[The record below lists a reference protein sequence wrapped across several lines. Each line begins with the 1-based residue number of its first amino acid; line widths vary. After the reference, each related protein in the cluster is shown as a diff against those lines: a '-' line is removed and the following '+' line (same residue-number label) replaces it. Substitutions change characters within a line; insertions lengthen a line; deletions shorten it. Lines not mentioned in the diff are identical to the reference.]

1 MQELVKLNLE
11 EIKNILPIDQY
22 EIIYIDYNREN
33 GIKKLNS
40 IEGLLNE
47 NQDFY
52 KVYIFN
58 DELMMTIYN
67 FGYLDY
73 KYNLIKKEEI
83 NQEEEKEIY
92 IKYYGKRIKLRIG
105 TLKETPS
112 RRVFQYIGFIG
123 GEK

>member
-1 MQELVKLNLE
+1 MQELIKLNLE
-11 EIKNILPIDQY
+11 EIKNILPNNKY
-22 EIIYIDYNREN
+22 EIVYIDYNREN
-33 GIKKLNS
+33 GIKRLKS
-40 IEGLLNE
+40 IEELLCE

-73 KYNLIKKEEI
+73 KYNLVKKEEI
-83 NQEEEKEIY
+83 VQEEEKEIY
-92 IKYYGKRIKLRIG
+92 IKYYGDRVKLRIG
-105 TLKETPS
+105 TLKDYPT